1 MGSTAFLPHF
11 SMLIDRKIANCINVM
26 AAPPARLPKLGLM
39 KIRVDLMSKRFFI
52 FVTASILTAC
62 GGGGSGGG
70 GTTASAP
77 TATAALTT
85 NNAAEISGATI
96 DAALAS
102 SEFDQLA
109 DLGVLGSPATA
120 AVTLSASDASV
131 SLARKTAQLQ
141 AATAE
146 VSVGPETTECPLGGF
161 MTISATIQN
170 QETLSAGDTFSL
182 SYMDCNFG
190 EGIVANGGVG
200 FTVTSFQGDLVGE
213 DFELGFDLN
222 IDNLQM
228 AEIVDNVTFD
238 GDISMSLSITATMT
252 TVTVSGSSLSLT
264 SGTET
269 FSLSDYSTTATVD
282 QSVFPNSFT
291 LESSG
296 YLMSSKFD
304 GEVHFSTTIALEG
317 SGEGNPVGGEFVV
330 TGADG
335 ATVTVIPMDEQN
347 VRLELDLDGDDAVDE
362 NGTMD
367 MTWQELLDTS
377 AV

>member
-1 MGSTAFLPHF
+1 
-11 SMLIDRKIANCINVM
+11 
-26 AAPPARLPKLGLM
+26 
-39 KIRVDLMSKRFFI
+39 
-52 FVTASILTAC
+52 
-62 GGGGSGGG
+62 
-70 GTTASAP
+70 
-77 TATAALTT
+77 
-85 NNAAEISGATI
+85 
-96 DAALAS
+96 
-102 SEFDQLA
+102 
-109 DLGVLGSPATA
+109 
-120 AVTLSASDASV
+120 
-131 SLARKTAQLQ
+131 
-141 AATAE
+141 
-146 VSVGPETTECPLGGF
+146 